1 MVFTIKDILNALGF
15 VFTIFLSLYGLTKGY
30 DVVELVVY
38 VLYFTAI
45 IILIFI
51 NLFERK

>member
-1 MVFTIKDILNALGF
+1 MTSATKDILNMLGF

-38 VLYFTAI
+38 ILYFSTI
-45 IILIFI
+45 IILISI
-51 NLFERK
+51 NLFEER